1 MSANFCVF
9 LHIRYMNPKV
19 MGIAHDYLADNQP
32 VKNPKGRLWMNSFHV
47 SPDKGLGI
55 HCFDTKENMENFLP
69 LMKERIENFS
79 TKFECKFTIETGIL
93 SPELTKIFE
102 ELI

>member
-1 MSANFCVF
+1 
-9 LHIRYMNPKV
+9 
-19 MGIAHDYLADNQP
+19 
-32 VKNPKGRLWMNSFHV
+32 MNSFHV
-47 SPDKGLGI
+47 SPDKGLGV

-69 LMKERIENFS
+69 LMKERIENFA

-102 ELI
+102 

>member
-19 MGIAHDYLADNQP
+19 MGIAHDYLAANQP
-32 VKNPKGRLWMNSFHV
+32 AKNPKGRLWMNSFHV
-47 SPDKGLGI
+47 SPDKGLGV
-55 HCFDTKENMENFLP
+55 HCFDTKENMENFA
-69 LMKERIENFS
+69 

-93 SPELTKIFE
+93 SPELTKSFE
-102 ELI
+102 

>member
-55 HCFDTKENMENFLP
+55 HCFDTKENMENFIP
-69 LMKERIENFS
+69 LIKERITNFA
-79 TKFECKFTIETGIL
+79 TKFECKFTVETGIL
-93 SPELTKIFE
+93 SPELTKSFE
-102 ELI
+102 

>member
-9 LHIRYMNPKV
+9 LQIRYMNPKV

-47 SPDKGLGI
+47 SSDKGLGF
-55 HCFDTKENMENFLP
+55 HCFDTKEN
-69 LMKERIENFS
+69 I
-79 TKFECKFTIETGIL
+79 T
-93 SPELTKIFE
+93 
-102 ELI
+102 

>member
-19 MGIAHDYLADNQP
+19 MGIAHDYLAANQP
-32 VKNPKGRLWMNSFHV
+32 DKNPKGRLWMNSFHV
-47 SPDKGLGI
+47 SPDKGLGV
-55 HCFDTKENMENFLP
+55 HCFDTTENMENFLP
-69 LMKERIENFS
+69 LMKERIENFA

-93 SPELTKIFE
+93 SPELTKSFE
-102 ELI
+102 